1 MIGRAWKCSR
11 PVLLLARCISLG
23 NSKRCAYVEV
33 LDNDGSTTVVL
44 DDLVRGVES
53 TTTVNV
59 GSTRGLLEGK
69 SVLADI
75 LPPDIVEG
83 ARAHAVDTLTVVW
96 SNDDV
101 GESTAS

>member
-1 MIGRAWKCSR
+1 MY
-11 PVLLLARCISLG
+11 
-23 NSKRCAYVEV
+23 AYVEV

-44 DDLVRGVES
+44 DDLVFGGES
-53 TTTVNV
+53 TTTIDV

-75 LPPDIVEG
+75 LPPDVVES
-83 ARAHAVDTLTVVW
+83 ARAHAVNTFAVVW

-101 GESTAS
+101 GESTARQDHEDTVGGSTFGLTGACIVCIVC